1 MKRKI
6 KMNRKIKII
15 VGSLDTFFLILLLLK
30 LTKVITWSWWVV
42 TLPIT
47 IPIAVMIVIILFL
60 LFLVLFKS

>member
-47 IPIAVMIVIILFL
+47 IPIVVIIVIALFL